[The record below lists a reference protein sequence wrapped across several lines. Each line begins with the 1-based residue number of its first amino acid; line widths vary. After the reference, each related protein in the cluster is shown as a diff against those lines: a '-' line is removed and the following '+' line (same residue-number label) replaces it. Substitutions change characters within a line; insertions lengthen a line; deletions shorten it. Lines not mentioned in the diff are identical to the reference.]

1 MATEEGAA
9 RAEEAADPA
18 QESAAFTKG
27 YRYYVLG
34 ILTVA
39 YVFNFIDRQILVILQ
54 ESIKVDLDL
63 SDAQL
68 GLLSGFAFAVF
79 YVTVGI
85 PIARWADRGTRRTI
99 ISLAIGVWSAMTAV
113 CGIVQNYWQL
123 LGARI
128 GVGVGEAGGSPPAH
142 SMISDMFAPHERA
155 TALSIYNLGIPFG
168 IFVGFLAGGW
178 INEYLGWR
186 YAFFAVGIPGLIF
199 AFIVRATVR
208 EPPRGMSEGIER
220 VADAPPVFEVI
231 RILWSRRSFR
241 HMSIAAGLHAFVG
254 YGVGQF
260 MASFLIRVHDLNSG
274 EAANWLAP
282 VSAIGGG
289 LGTFFGGYL
298 CDKYGADDARW
309 YVWLP
314 AAAIVISLPFA
325 LFTYL
330 YPWHVPAMVVYMIPV
345 ALGSMYLGPMLSMTH
360 GMVSLRMRAVASSIL
375 FFVLN
380 LIGLGMGPFLT
391 GVVSDVIGRQVGD
404 IGTGLRYALCVVAL
418 VNLWCAAHY
427 FYAAKYIRH
436 DLARAPK

>member
-1 MATEEGAA
+1 MATDA
-9 RAEEAADPA
+9 AADLA
-18 QESAAFTKG
+18 EASAGFSKA
-27 YRYYVLG
+27 YRYYILG
-34 ILTVA
+34 TLTIV
-39 YVFNFIDRQILVILQ
+39 YIFNFIDRQILVILQ
-54 ESIKVDLDL
+54 ESIKQDLDL

-68 GLLSGFAFAVF
+68 GLLSGVAFAIF

-85 PIARWADRGTRRTI
+85 PIARWADKGTRRTI
-99 ISLAIGVWSAMTAV
+99 ISLAVGVWSAMTAV

-142 SMISDMFAPHERA
+142 SIISDLFAPHERA

-168 IFVGFLAGGW
+168 VFVGFLAGGW
-178 INEYLGWR
+178 INELLGWR
-186 YAFFAVGIPGLIF
+186 YAFFAVGIPGVIF
-199 AFIVRATVR
+199 ALIVRATVR
-208 EPPRGMSEGIER
+208 EPPRGMSEQVER
-220 VADAPPVFEVI
+220 VADAPPVSDVI
-231 RILWSRRSFR
+231 RMLWSRRSFR

-289 LGTFFGGYL
+289 LGSFFGGYL
-298 CDKYGADDARW
+298 CDRFGGNDARW

-314 AAAIVISLPFA
+314 AGAIVISLPFA

-330 YPWHVPAMVVYMIPV
+330 YPWHVPAMVVYLIPV

-391 GVVSDVIGRQVGD
+391 GVASDAIGGYLGD
-404 IGTGLRYALCVVAL
+404 TGTGLRYALCAVAL

-427 FYAAKYIRH
+427 FYAAKYLRD